1 MSFTAQTS
9 PNTTPLNVAINQI
22 INLVYSHAHTAV
34 VSRLLVEA
42 LHRPHRECEE
52 MMHALHDYLLGFHL
66 GGGKVHETYKNM
78 RIFHPFEIELD
89 PMDIS
94 TMCLGEMKST
104 CKCGGIHCTEWQYTY
119 LYDDITPSGSHDDVH
134 SILYLDMGS
143 FYRSSYIQRGAAHA
157 RINWDFLDDIRD
169 DIDEPTSP
177 TYSSIASE
185 SAPQS
190 PLQSCRTSRAPS
202 PGPVKDDGEW
212 HGFNCWCNECTYS
225 DSGDEDYMYSEIDL
239 EEYNPDLSKDDPD
252 FSKDDRGGLNYYHKR
267 HDKREYLAKKE
278 AKVRASSDRRKQFKK
293 RGARNPRP
301 NERRATRNSKK
312 AANGAI
318 KRKRSEISSDE
329 ELWMSM
335 SEDEEEVITPTPTLM
350 YDNPHEDLQE
360 QDEML
365 FDGDLQEKDSRYH
378 RKKHRYMREKH
389 IRDQEKMARELGIP
403 VARKMKRRDIPSS
416 RYNRHKD
423 AIDFQNY

>member
-1 MSFTAQTS
+1 MSFNAETT
-9 PNTTPLNVAINQI
+9 TKTPLNVAIIQI

-42 LHRPHRECEE
+42 LNRPHRECEE
-52 MMHALHDYLLGFHL
+52 MMHALHDYLLGYHL
-66 GGGKVHETYKNM
+66 GGGKVPETYKNM
-78 RIFHPFEIELD
+78 RIFHPFEVELD
-89 PMDIS
+89 PMDH
-94 TMCLGEMKST
+94 TTNHLEKFT
-104 CKCGGIHCTEWQYTY
+104 TKCKCGGIHCSDAEWEYTY
-119 LYDDITPSGSHDDVH
+119 LKDDV
-134 SILYLDMGS
+134 LYLDMGT

-157 RINWDFLDDIRD
+157 RINWDFLDDI
-169 DIDEPTSP
+169 DEPTSP

-185 SAPQS
+185 SVPQS
-190 PLQSCRTSRAPS
+190 PLQSCYTSCNTSRAPS

-225 DSGDEDYMYSEIDL
+225 DSEDEDYMYYAGIDL
-239 EEYNPDLSKDDPD
+239 EEDNPD

-318 KRKRSEISSDE
+318 KRKHSEISSDE

-335 SEDEEEVITPTPTLM
+335 SEDEEEVITPPTSTLT
-350 YDNPHEDLQE
+350 YDNPPEDPQE

-365 FDGDLQEKDSRYH
+365 FDGDLPEKDSRYH

-403 VARKMKRRDIPSS
+403 VARKTKRRDIPSS
-416 RYNRHKD
+416 RYNRHK
-423 AIDFQNY
+423 AVIDYQDC

>member
-9 PNTTPLNVAINQI
+9 PNATPIATAINQI

-66 GGGKVHETYKNM
+66 GGGKVPETYKNM
-78 RIFHPFEIELD
+78 RIFHPFKIELD
-89 PMDIS
+89 PMDH
-94 TMCLGEMKST
+94 TTQHLKKFTAE
-104 CKCGGIHCTEWQYTY
+104 CKCDGIHCSDAEWEYTY
-119 LYDDITPSGSHDDVH
+119 LRDDVLR
-134 SILYLDMGS
+134 ILYLDMGT
-143 FYRSSYIQRGAAHA
+143 FYRSTYIQRGAAHA
-157 RINWDFLDDIRD
+157 RINWDFLD

-185 SAPQS
+185 SAPHS
-190 PLQSCRTSRAPS
+190 CNTSCRTSRAPS

-212 HGFNCWCNECTYS
+212 HGFDCWCNECTYS
-225 DSGDEDYMYSEIDL
+225 GSEDDMYYAGIDL
-239 EEYNPDLSKDDPD
+239 EEYNPD

-318 KRKRSEISSDE
+318 KRKHSEISSDE
-329 ELWMSM
+329 ELWVSM
-335 SEDEEEVITPTPTLM
+335 SEDEEVIAPPTPTLM
-350 YDNPHEDLQE
+350 YDNPPEDPQV

-365 FDGDLQEKDSRYH
+365 FDGDLPEKDSRYH

-416 RYNRHKD
+416 RYNRHK
-423 AIDFQNY
+423 AVIDFQNY